1 MSVDGDKGPSSAG
14 ALLITLYSST
24 ALQFYRPTAAV
35 VTVSQYKLE
44 LPAPALTVTAAA
56 GEFVEDAPLELSTI
70 LWEDPQCWR
79 LLTLIMMPWL
89 TKPHIDYD

>member
-70 LWEDPQCWR
+70 LWEVSQCP
-79 LLTLIMMPWL
+79 LKNPNPNNKAFANQT
-89 TKPHIDYD
+89 TH

>member
-56 GEFVEDAPLELSTI
+56 GEFVEDAPHYRAVN
-70 LWEDPQCWR
+70 DPLGSFTSVPGE
-79 LLTLIMMPWL
+79 LLTKLPNDL
-89 TKPHIDYD
+89 C

>member
-24 ALQFYRPTAAV
+24 DPR
-35 VTVSQYKLE
+35 VSQYKQE
-44 LPAPALTVTAAA
+44 LPTPALTVTAA

-70 LWEDPQCWR
+70 IWEVSQCP
-79 LLTLIMMPWL
+79 LKAPKLTMGFANQ
-89 TKPHIDYD
+89 TAH

>member
-44 LPAPALTVTAAA
+44 LPTLALTVTASE
-56 GEFVEDAPLELSTI
+56 EFVEDAPLELSTI
-70 LWEDPQCWR
+70 LWEVS
-79 LLTLIMMPWL
+79 
-89 TKPHIDYD
+89 